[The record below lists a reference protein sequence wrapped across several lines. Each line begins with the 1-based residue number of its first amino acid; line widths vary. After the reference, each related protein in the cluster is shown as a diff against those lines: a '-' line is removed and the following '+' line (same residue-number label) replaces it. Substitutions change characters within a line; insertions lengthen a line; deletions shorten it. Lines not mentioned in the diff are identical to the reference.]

1 MRFTPSK
8 ARAHKREMKNH
19 LAPAGTGGGSTSRAS
34 LWGNRSL
41 IWQFVVRNVEI
52 RHKGSHL
59 GLVWSF
65 ANPLLML
72 SLYVFVFGFVFGGS
86 FNVIPGETRVDYG
99 LGIFVG
105 LSLFHFVAEVLGQAP
120 GVIVSNPNF
129 VRKVVFP
136 LEILPVA
143 TVGAS
148 FFHFLV
154 SMALVLIG
162 IATIGPGLS
171 WSVFWLPV
179 IFAPVLLWGLG
190 VAWMFS
196 ALGVF
201 FRDINQMMQFLTM
214 ALMFAS
220 AVFYPASQVPEGAWN
235 ILRFNA
241 LIHAIELSRDV
252 ALWNVPI
259 SLPAL
264 LYLYTSGIGACAVGY
279 LTFRKLRP
287 AFADVV

>member
-1 MRFTPSK
+1 MN
-8 ARAHKREMKNH
+8 NH
-19 LAPAGTGGGSTSRAS
+19 LAPAGTGGGSARRSTI
-34 LWGNRSL
+34 WGQRSL
-41 IWQFVVRNVEI
+41 IWQFIVRNVEI

-59 GLVWSF
+59 GLVWSV

-72 SLYVFVFGFVFGGS
+72 SLYIFVFGFVFGGS
-86 FNVIPGETRVDYG
+86 FNAIPGETRVDYG

-105 LSLFHFVAEVLGQAP
+105 LSLFHFVSEVFGQAP

-148 FFHFLV
+148 FFHFLI
-154 SMALVLIG
+154 SMALALIG

-171 WSVFWLPV
+171 WGALWLPV

-190 VAWMFS
+190 VAWLFS

-201 FRDINQMMQFLTM
+201 FRDINQMIQFLTM

-220 AVFYPASQVPEGAWN
+220 AVFYPASKIPEAAWM

-241 LIHAIELSRDV
+241 LIHAIELARDA
-252 ALWNVPI
+252 ALWNLPI
-259 SLPAL
+259 SIPHLA
-264 LYLYTSGIGACAVGY
+264 YLYVSGIATCALGY
-279 LTFRKLRP
+279 FTFQKLRP

>member
-1 MRFTPSK
+1 
-8 ARAHKREMKNH
+8 MKNH
-19 LAPAGTGGGSTSRAS
+19 LAPSGTGGGSTLHGT
-34 LWGNRSL
+34 LWGHRSL
-41 IWQFVVRNVEI
+41 VWQFVVRNVEI

-59 GLVWSF
+59 GLVWSIV
-65 ANPLLML
+65 NPLLML

-86 FNVIPGETRVDYG
+86 FNRMHGETRVDYG

-105 LSLFHFVAEVLGQAP
+105 LSLFHFVSEVLGQAP
-120 GVIVSNPNF
+120 AVIVSNPNF

-148 FFHFLV
+148 FFHFLI
-154 SMALVLIG
+154 SIALALLG

-171 WSVFWLPV
+171 WGVLWLPV
-179 IFAPVLLWGLG
+179 VFAPVLLWALG
-190 VAWMFS
+190 VAWMIS

-201 FRDINQMMQFLTM
+201 FRDVSQMMQFLTM

-220 AVFYPASQVPEGAWN
+220 AIFYPASKIPEAAWAV
-235 ILRFNA
+235 LRFNP
-241 LIHAIELSRDV
+241 LIHAVELSRDA
-252 ALWNVPI
+252 ALWNMPL
-259 SLPAL
+259 SMPAL
-264 LYLYTSGIGACAVGY
+264 GYLYASGIGACVLGY
-279 LTFRKLRP
+279 IAFRRLRP

>member
-1 MRFTPSK
+1 MNHHPAPS
-8 ARAHKREMKNH
+8 AGSEGHGPV
-19 LAPAGTGGGSTSRAS
+19 PA
-34 LWGNRSL
+34 LWRHRSL
-41 IWQFVVRNVEI
+41 VWQFIVRNVEV

-72 SLYVFVFGFVFGGS
+72 ALYVFVFGFVFGGS
-86 FNVIPGETRVDYG
+86 FNAIPGETKVDYG

-105 LSLFHFVAEVLGQAP
+105 LSIFHFVSEVLGQAP
-120 GVIVSNPNF
+120 TVIVANPNF

-148 FFHFLV
+148 FFHFLI
-154 SMALVLIG
+154 SIGLALLGVAFL
-162 IATIGPGLS
+162 GPGIGTGVL
-171 WSVFWLPV
+171 WLPV
-179 IFAPVLLWGLG
+179 IVVPVLLWGLG
-190 VAWMFS
+190 VAWLLS

-201 FRDINQMMQFLTM
+201 FRDINQLVGFLTM

-220 AVFYPASQVPEGAWN
+220 AVFYPASKIPPEAWAV
-235 ILRFNA
+235 LRLNP
-241 LIHAIELSRDV
+241 LIHAIELSRDA
-252 ALWNVPI
+252 ALWG
-259 SLPAL
+259 LPMSIPHLA
-264 LYLYTSGIGACAVGY
+264 YLWASGVTACIVGY
-279 LTFRKLRP
+279 YTFRRLRT